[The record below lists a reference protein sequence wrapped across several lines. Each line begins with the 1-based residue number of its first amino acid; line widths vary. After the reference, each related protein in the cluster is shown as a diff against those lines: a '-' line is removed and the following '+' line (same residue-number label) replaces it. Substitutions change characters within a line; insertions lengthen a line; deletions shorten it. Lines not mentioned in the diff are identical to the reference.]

1 MRLAPRLLLLV
12 CVLAIAGCASAGVPA
27 GEHGIAVTGIGR
39 VTARPDT
46 GTIDVGAEARA
57 PQLAD
62 ASARVD
68 RTMREVLARVKALG
82 VTDADVRTIVYQI
95 DPIAESRAPRD
106 DAVQIVG
113 YRVANVVQVR
123 AREVARLGPIADA
136 AVGAGANIVRNI
148 QLTIDDP
155 ARYEAEARALAMR
168 DAAARG
174 GQLAAAAGV
183 KLGRLISVREQS
195 SPPVRPLPRM
205 VLQSAAGPVEPGQ
218 MEVSVS
224 VDARYAI
231 EP

>member
-1 MRLAPRLLLLV
+1 MRLARGLLV
-12 CVLAIAGCASAGVPA
+12 VSVLTVAGCASAGLPA
-27 GEHGIAVTGIGR
+27 SEHGIAVTGIGR

-82 VTDADVRTIVYQI
+82 VTDADVRTILYQI
-95 DPIAESRAPRD
+95 DPIVESRQPRE
-106 DAVQIVG
+106 DAAQIVG

-155 ARYEAEARALAMR
+155 SRYEAEARALAVR
-168 DAAARG
+168 DAAVRA
-174 GQLAAAAGV
+174 GQVAAAAGV
-183 KLGRLISVREQS
+183 TLGRLISVREHS

-205 VLQSAAGPVEPGQ
+205 VLQSAAGPVEAGQ

-231 EP
+231 E